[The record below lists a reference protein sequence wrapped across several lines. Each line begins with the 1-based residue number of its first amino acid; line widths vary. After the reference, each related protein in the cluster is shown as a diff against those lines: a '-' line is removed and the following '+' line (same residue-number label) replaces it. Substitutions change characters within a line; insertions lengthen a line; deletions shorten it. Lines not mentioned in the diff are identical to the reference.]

1 MSDETVAIGAFPCF
15 DNGPT
20 DKCVTK
26 LATVT
31 FETSGERRVLC
42 RNSRNCLVS
51 APAAGNV

>member
-1 MSDETVAIGAFPCF
+1 MSDDKVAIGAFPCF

-20 DKCVTK
+20 DNCGTK

-31 FETSGERRVLC
+31 FKTSGVQRVLC

-51 APAAGNV
+51 AHTAGNV